1 MVTFITFGVSQAFS
15 VTSKAD
21 TIKGLQGNEYKAVSE
36 EELIK
41 NFMISGEEIAEY
53 AAETPTVSSYKFNME
68 KAFVNTIVNL
78 SVTLDGVSSDAT
90 CRFIAQGGNY
100 PYGMRDKYFTMNKA
114 IT

>member
-53 AAETPTVSSYKFNME
+53 AAETPTVSSYT
-68 KAFVNTIVNL
+68 VSYTHLTLPTIRLV
-78 SVTLDGVSSDAT
+78 
-90 CRFIAQGGNY
+90 
-100 PYGMRDKYFTMNKA
+100 
-114 IT
+114 